1 MRTKVK
7 ICFIDSTRCI
17 VRVTGFD
24 GELSLG
30 SSLGEAAS
38 AEQAEDSA
46 RQRLIE
52 RIKGYEQSHET
63 KTRET
68 ESKNQPEKKEAS
80 RLTAQELSKKRNL
93 SERNPQTTH
102 QIQEKEATKANQETN
117 EAPTDPEDWSEEL
130 TAIDMQL
137 KRIGWNRDKE
147 QIFLERAYGHGSRHK
162 LTKYSDI
169 VSFLSQLTKFEKG
182 VNADIAPI
190 PHKGVNADIAPIPHK
205 RGNLILEGDTI
216 IQKLGWKKEDAKE
229 FLQKKFDET
238 SRQKLSDEQ
247 LIKFNQ
253 LIKNQLNQPMQRD
266 KLS

>member
-30 SSLGEAAS
+30 SCLGEAAS

-93 SERNPQTTH
+93 SERNAQTTH

-130 TAIDMQL
+130 TAIDIQL

-190 PHKGVNADIAPIPHK
+190 PHK
-205 RGNLILEGDTI
+205 RGDLILEGDTI

-229 FLQKKFDET
+229 FLQKNFDET

-266 KLS
+266 KLL

>member
-30 SSLGEAAS
+30 SCLGEAAS

-93 SERNPQTTH
+93 SERNAQTT
-102 QIQEKEATKANQETN
+102 Q
-117 EAPTDPEDWSEEL
+117 
-130 TAIDMQL
+130 
-137 KRIGWNRDKE
+137 
-147 QIFLERAYGHGSRHK
+147 
-162 LTKYSDI
+162 
-169 VSFLSQLTKFEKG
+169 G
-182 VNADIAPI
+182 V
-190 PHKGVNADIAPIPHK
+190 
-205 RGNLILEGDTI
+205 
-216 IQKLGWKKEDAKE
+216 
-229 FLQKKFDET
+229 
-238 SRQKLSDEQ
+238 
-247 LIKFNQ
+247 
-253 LIKNQLNQPMQRD
+253 
-266 KLS
+266 

>member
-30 SSLGEAAS
+30 SCLGEAAS

-63 KTRET
+63 KTRGT

-93 SERNPQTTH
+93 SERNAQITH

-130 TAIDMQL
+130 TAIDIQL

-190 PHKGVNADIAPIPHK
+190 PHK
-205 RGNLILEGDTI
+205 RGDLILEGDTI

>member
-1 MRTKVK
+1 MTV
-7 ICFIDSTRCI
+7 
-17 VRVTGFD
+17 VRAQLRALD
-24 GELSLG
+24 
-30 SSLGEAAS
+30 
-38 AEQAEDSA
+38 
-46 RQRLIE
+46 R
-52 RIKGYEQSHET
+52 
-63 KTRET
+63 
-68 ESKNQPEKKEAS
+68 
-80 RLTAQELSKKRNL
+80 AQERRAQAPSRWRGLC
-93 SERNPQTTH
+93 QAG
-102 QIQEKEATKANQETN
+102 IQEKEATKANQETN

-130 TAIDMQL
+130 TAIDIQL

-190 PHKGVNADIAPIPHK
+190 PHK
-205 RGNLILEGDTI
+205 RGDLILEGDTI

-253 LIKNQLNQPMQRD
+253 LIKNQLNQLNQPMQRD
-266 KLS
+266 KIS

>member
-93 SERNPQTTH
+93 SERNAQTTH

-130 TAIDMQL
+130 TAIDIQL

-190 PHKGVNADIAPIPHK
+190 PHK
-205 RGNLILEGDTI
+205 RGDLILEGDTI

>member
-30 SSLGEAAS
+30 SCLGEAAS

-68 ESKNQPEKKEAS
+68 KSMNQPEKKEAS

-93 SERNPQTTH
+93 SERNAQTTH

-130 TAIDMQL
+130 TAIDIQL

-190 PHKGVNADIAPIPHK
+190 PHK
-205 RGNLILEGDTI
+205 RGDLILEGDTI

>member
-30 SSLGEAAS
+30 SCLGEAAS

-93 SERNPQTTH
+93 SERNAQTTH

-130 TAIDMQL
+130 TAIDIQL

-169 VSFLSQLTKFEKG
+169 VSFLSQLTKLE
-182 VNADIAPI
+182 
-190 PHKGVNADIAPIPHK
+190 KGVNADIAPIPHK
-205 RGNLILEGDTI
+205 RGDLILEGDTI